1 MSAGAALAA
10 SPFRINLLQ
19 AQEATIKIGFPVPL
33 TGPYGAEAQDQVRAA
48 QVAIAQ
54 FNDAG
59 GLNGRKAELVVRD
72 DKLNP
77 GEAATR
83 TLELV
88 EKEKVNFV
96 VGSLSAAV
104 QLAINNVTKE
114 RGIIFNSISQS
125 DAINE
130 AADFS
135 KYTFHEALNPHMTAG
150 AVGRYAFPKFG
161 KKVAFLTA
169 DYAYGQEMVRGF
181 LEVGKAFGIENLG
194 DIRHPLGTT
203 DFSTLLPRI
212 QALKPDILCI
222 SNFGRDQQIALKQ
235 ATDFGVKKTTQI
247 IAPLLSH
254 ASRVAA
260 GPQAFEGVIGGCSFY
275 WGIEDKFASTKAFND
290 AFRKMYDGKL
300 PSDYGALGYGGVRTV
315 LDGGQECRQRRHR
328 QGDRGAGS
336 AEIRLLQGTAIL
348 SQMRPPVGAVGAGHQ
363 VEVEGHDA
371 TIPTCSRSSAPMSPT
386 RPICAPARN
395 SATRPDVVQTMR
407 APLAGTRHGF
417 RGRRDGRS
425 EFRSHRAAIVRR
437 PGAGRDLC
445 AVRDRPVA
453 DFRHADRGQL
463 RPWRVLHG
471 RAPMSGSTS

>member
-1 MSAGAALAA
+1 MTKKVTKAGSISRRRLLTTASAGAVLAV

-19 AQEATIKIGFPVPL
+19 AQEAPIKIGFPVPS
-33 TGPYGAEAQDQVRAA
+33 TGPYGAEAQDQVRAGQLA
-48 QVAIAQ
+48 VTQ

-114 RGIIFNSISQS
+114 RGVIFNSISQS

-135 KYTFHEALNPHMTAG
+135 KYTFHEALNPHMTSG
-150 AVGRYAFPKFG
+150 AVGRYAFTKFG

-169 DYAYGQEMVRGF
+169 DYAYGHEMVRGF
-181 LEVGKAFGIENLG
+181 LEVGKQFNIENLG

-203 DFSTLLPRI
+203 DFSTLLPRL

-235 ATDFGVKKTTQI
+235 ATDFGIKKSIQI

-260 GPQAFEGVIGGCSFY
+260 GPQAFEGVVGGCSFF

-300 PSDYGALGYGGVRTV
+300 PTDYGALGYGGVRTV
-315 LDGGQECRQRRHR
+315 LEAV
-328 QGDRGAGS
+328 RGAGS
-336 AEIRLLQGTAIL
+336 VETDKVVAALEALKYDYYKGPQYYRKCDHQSVQSVLVIKSKSKDMKNESDVFEVL
-348 SQMRPPVGAVGAGHQ
+348 STEEPNEKNLRTCDTLGHK
-363 VEVEGHDA
+363 
-371 TIPTCSRSSAPMSPT
+371 S
-386 RPICAPARN
+386 
-395 SATRPDVVQTMR
+395 
-407 APLAGTRHGF
+407 
-417 RGRRDGRS
+417 
-425 EFRSHRAAIVRR
+425 
-437 PGAGRDLC
+437 
-445 AVRDRPVA
+445 
-453 DFRHADRGQL
+453 
-463 RPWRVLHG
+463 
-471 RAPMSGSTS
+471 

>member
-1 MSAGAALAA
+1 MIRKIAKPGPISRRRLLATAGAGAALAA
-10 SPFRINLLQ
+10 SPFRINLLR
-19 AQEATIKIGFPVPL
+19 AEEANIKIGFPVPL
-33 TGPYGAEAQDQVRAA
+33 TGPYGAEAQDQVRAGQLA
-48 QVAIAQ
+48 VTQ

-59 GLNGRKAELVVRD
+59 GFNGRKAELVVRD

-135 KYTFHEALNPHMTAG
+135 RFTFHEALNPHLTSG
-150 AVGRYAFPKFG
+150 AVGRYAFSKFG

-169 DYAYGQEMVRGF
+169 DYAYGHEMVRGF
-181 LEVGKAFGIENLG
+181 LEVGKTFNIENLG
-194 DIRHPLGTT
+194 DIRHPLGTS

-222 SNFGRDQQIALKQ
+222 SNFGRDQQIVLKQ
-235 ATDFGVKKTTQI
+235 ATDFGVKKTIQI

-275 WGIEDKFASTKAFND
+275 WGIEEKVASTKAFNQ
-290 AFRKMYDGKL
+290 AFSKMYDGKL
-300 PSDYGALGYGGVRTV
+300 PTDYGALGYGGVRTV
-315 LDGGQECRQRRHR
+315 LEAVKNAGGVETDKVIAAMEALKYDYYKGPQYYRKCDHQSV
-328 QGDRGAGS
+328 QSVLVIKSKS
-336 AEIRLLQGTAIL
+336 ANMKNDSDVFEVISTDEPNEANLRTCADL
-348 SQMRPPVGAVGAGHQ
+348 GHK
-363 VEVEGHDA
+363 A
-371 TIPTCSRSSAPMSPT
+371 
-386 RPICAPARN
+386 
-395 SATRPDVVQTMR
+395 
-407 APLAGTRHGF
+407 
-417 RGRRDGRS
+417 
-425 EFRSHRAAIVRR
+425 
-437 PGAGRDLC
+437 
-445 AVRDRPVA
+445 
-453 DFRHADRGQL
+453 
-463 RPWRVLHG
+463 
-471 RAPMSGSTS
+471 

>member
-1 MSAGAALAA
+1 MTKKVTKAGSISRRRLLTTASAGAVLAV

-19 AQEATIKIGFPVPL
+19 AQEAPIKIGFPVPL
-33 TGPYGAEAQDQVRAA
+33 TGPYGAEAQDQVRAGQLA
-48 QVAIAQ
+48 VAQ

-114 RGIIFNSISQS
+114 RGVIFNSISQS

-135 KYTFHEALNPHMTAG
+135 KYTFHEALNPHMTSG
-150 AVGRYAFPKFG
+150 AVGRYAFTKFG

-169 DYAYGQEMVRGF
+169 DYAYGHEMVRGF
-181 LEVGKAFGIENLG
+181 LEVGKQFNIENLG

-203 DFSTLLPRI
+203 DFSTLLPRL

-235 ATDFGVKKTTQI
+235 ATDFGIKKSIQI

-260 GPQAFEGVIGGCSFY
+260 GPQAFEGVVGGCSFF

-300 PSDYGALGYGGVRTV
+300 PTDYGALGYGGVRTV
-315 LDGGQECRQRRHR
+315 LEAVK
-328 QGDRGAGS
+328 GAGS
-336 AEIRLLQGTAIL
+336 VETDKVVAALEALKYDYYKGPQYYRKCDHQSVQSVLVIKSKSKDMRNESDVFEVL
-348 SQMRPPVGAVGAGHQ
+348 STEEPDEKNLRSCDALGHK
-363 VEVEGHDA
+363 
-371 TIPTCSRSSAPMSPT
+371 S
-386 RPICAPARN
+386 
-395 SATRPDVVQTMR
+395 
-407 APLAGTRHGF
+407 
-417 RGRRDGRS
+417 
-425 EFRSHRAAIVRR
+425 
-437 PGAGRDLC
+437 
-445 AVRDRPVA
+445 
-453 DFRHADRGQL
+453 
-463 RPWRVLHG
+463 
-471 RAPMSGSTS
+471 

>member
-1 MSAGAALAA
+1 MTKKKITKSGSISRRRLLTMVGAGAALAA

-33 TGPYGAEAQDQVRAA
+33 TGPYGTEAQDQVRAG
-48 QVAIAQ
+48 QLAIAQ

-130 AADFS
+130 ASDFS
-135 KYTFHEALNPHMTAG
+135 RYTFHEAMNPHLTSG
-150 AVGRYAFPKFG
+150 AVGRYAFSKFG

-169 DYAYGQEMVRGF
+169 DYAYGHEMVRGF
-181 LEVGKAFGIENLG
+181 LEVGKAFNIENLG
-194 DIRHPLGTT
+194 DTRHPIGTS

-222 SNFGRDQQIALKQ
+222 SNFGRDQQIVLKQ

-260 GPQAFEGVIGGCSFY
+260 GPQAFDGVIGGCSFY
-275 WGIEDKFASTKAFND
+275 WGIENKFASTKAFND
-290 AFRKMYDGKL
+290 AFRKMYDNKL
-300 PSDYGALGYGGVRTV
+300 PTDYGALGYGGVRTV
-315 LDGGQECRQRRHR
+315 LAAVKN
-328 QGDRGAGS
+328 AGS
-336 AEIRLLQGTAIL
+336 VDTDKVIAAMEALKYDFYKGPQYYRKCDHQSVQSVLVIQ
-348 SQMRPPVGAVGAGHQ
+348 SKSKDMRNESDVFEVISTDEPNEANLRSCEELGHK
-363 VEVEGHDA
+363 A
-371 TIPTCSRSSAPMSPT
+371 
-386 RPICAPARN
+386 
-395 SATRPDVVQTMR
+395 
-407 APLAGTRHGF
+407 
-417 RGRRDGRS
+417 
-425 EFRSHRAAIVRR
+425 
-437 PGAGRDLC
+437 
-445 AVRDRPVA
+445 
-453 DFRHADRGQL
+453 
-463 RPWRVLHG
+463 
-471 RAPMSGSTS
+471 

>member
-1 MSAGAALAA
+1 MTRKSQPTASMSRRRLLSTVGAGAALAA

-19 AQEATIKIGFPVPL
+19 AQEANIKIGFPVPL
-33 TGPYGAEAQDQVRAA
+33 TGPYGTEAQDQVRAA
-48 QVAIAQ
+48 QLAIAQ

-59 GLNGRKAELVVRD
+59 GLDGRKAELVVRD

-125 DAINE
+125 DTINE
-130 AADFS
+130 ASDFS
-135 KYTFHEALNPHMTAG
+135 KYTFHEALNPHITSG
-150 AVGRYAFPKFG
+150 AVGRYAFSRFG

-169 DYAYGQEMVRGF
+169 DYAYGHEMVRGF
-181 LEVGKAFGIENLG
+181 LEVGKAFNIENLG

-235 ATDFGVKKTTQI
+235 ATDFGIKKTTQI

-275 WGIEDKFASTKAFND
+275 WGIEDKFASTKAFNE

-315 LDGGQECRQRRHR
+315 LAAVKN
-328 QGDRGAGS
+328 AGS
-336 AEIRLLQGTAIL
+336 VDTDKVIAALEDLKYDFYKGPQYYRTCDHQSVQSVLVITSKSQGMRNESDVFEVISTEEPDEANLRTCAEL
-348 SQMRPPVGAVGAGHQ
+348 GHK
-363 VEVEGHDA
+363 A
-371 TIPTCSRSSAPMSPT
+371 
-386 RPICAPARN
+386 
-395 SATRPDVVQTMR
+395 
-407 APLAGTRHGF
+407 
-417 RGRRDGRS
+417 
-425 EFRSHRAAIVRR
+425 
-437 PGAGRDLC
+437 
-445 AVRDRPVA
+445 
-453 DFRHADRGQL
+453 
-463 RPWRVLHG
+463 
-471 RAPMSGSTS
+471 

>member
-1 MSAGAALAA
+1 MAEKGFTTGSISRRRLLTTVGAGAALAA
-10 SPFRINLLQ
+10 SPFRVNILQ
-19 AQEATIKIGFPVPL
+19 AQEALIKIGFPVPL
-33 TGPYGAEAQDQVRAA
+33 TGPYGTEAQDQVRAA
-48 QVAIAQ
+48 QLAIAQ

-114 RGIIFNSISQS
+114 RGVIFNSISQS

-130 AADFS
+130 VSDFS
-135 KYTFHEALNPHMTAG
+135 KYTFHEALNPHMTSG
-150 AVGRYAFPKFG
+150 AVGRYAFSKFG
-161 KKVAFLTA
+161 KRVAFLTA
-169 DYAYGQEMVRGF
+169 DYAYGHEMVRGF
-181 LEVGKAFGIENLG
+181 LEVGKAFNVENLG
-194 DIRHPLGTT
+194 DIRHPLGTS

-222 SNFGRDQQIALKQ
+222 SNFGRDQQIVLKQ

-275 WGIEDKFASTKAFND
+275 WGIEEKFASTKAFND

-315 LDGGQECRQRRHR
+315 LTAVKN
-328 QGDRGAGS
+328 AGS
-336 AEIRLLQGTAIL
+336 VETDKVIAAMEALKYDFYKGPQYYRKCDHQSVQSVLVIQSKSKDMRNESDVFEVL
-348 SQMRPPVGAVGAGHQ
+348 STEEPNEANLRSCEVLGHK
-363 VEVEGHDA
+363 A
-371 TIPTCSRSSAPMSPT
+371 
-386 RPICAPARN
+386 
-395 SATRPDVVQTMR
+395 
-407 APLAGTRHGF
+407 
-417 RGRRDGRS
+417 
-425 EFRSHRAAIVRR
+425 
-437 PGAGRDLC
+437 
-445 AVRDRPVA
+445 
-453 DFRHADRGQL
+453 
-463 RPWRVLHG
+463 
-471 RAPMSGSTS
+471 

>member
-1 MSAGAALAA
+1 MKQTRSGSMTRRHLLATVSAGAALAA

-19 AQEATIKIGFPVPL
+19 AQEANIKIGFPVPL
-33 TGPYGAEAQDQVRAA
+33 TGPYGTEAQDQVRAA
-48 QVAIAQ
+48 QLAVAQ

-135 KYTFHEALNPHMTAG
+135 RFTFHEALNPHLTSG
-150 AVGRYAFPKFG
+150 AVGRYAFSKFG
-161 KKVAFLTA
+161 KRVAFLTS
-169 DYAYGQEMVRGF
+169 DYAYGHEMVRGF
-181 LEVGKAFGIENLG
+181 LEVGKAFNIENLG
-194 DIRHPLGTT
+194 DIRHPLGTS

-222 SNFGRDQQIALKQ
+222 SNFGRDQQIVLKQ
-235 ATDFGVKKTTQI
+235 ATDFGIKQTTQI

-275 WGIEDKFASTKAFND
+275 WGIEDKFASTKAFNE
-290 AFRKMYDGKL
+290 AFKKMYDGKL
-300 PSDYGALGYGGVRTV
+300 PTDYGALGYGGVRTILAAV
-315 LDGGQECRQRRHR
+315 TN
-328 QGDRGAGS
+328 AGS
-336 AEIRLLQGTAIL
+336 VETEKVIAAMEALKYDFYKGPQYYRKCDHQSVQSVLVIKSKSKDLRNSSDVFEVIGTDEPNETNL
-348 SQMRPPVGAVGAGHQ
+348 R
-363 VEVEGHDA
+363 
-371 TIPTCSRSSAPMSPT
+371 TCSELGHKA
-386 RPICAPARN
+386 
-395 SATRPDVVQTMR
+395 
-407 APLAGTRHGF
+407 
-417 RGRRDGRS
+417 
-425 EFRSHRAAIVRR
+425 
-437 PGAGRDLC
+437 
-445 AVRDRPVA
+445 
-453 DFRHADRGQL
+453 
-463 RPWRVLHG
+463 
-471 RAPMSGSTS
+471 

>member
-1 MSAGAALAA
+1 MTKKATTSGSISRRRLLTTASAGAALAA

-33 TGPYGAEAQDQVRAA
+33 TGPYGAEAQDQVRAG
-48 QVAIAQ
+48 QLAIAQ

-135 KYTFHEALNPHMTAG
+135 KYTFHEALNPHLTSG
-150 AVGRYAFPKFG
+150 AVGRYAFSKFG

-169 DYAYGQEMVRGF
+169 DYAYGHEMVRGF
-181 LEVGKAFGIENLG
+181 LEVGKAFNIENLG
-194 DIRHPLGTT
+194 DIRHPLGTS

-222 SNFGRDQQIALKQ
+222 SNFGRDQQIVLKQ

-260 GPQAFEGVIGGCSFY
+260 GPQAFDGVIGGCSFY

-300 PSDYGALGYGGVRTV
+300 PTDYGALGYGGVRTV
-315 LDGGQECRQRRHR
+315 LAAVKN
-328 QGDRGAGS
+328 AGS
-336 AEIRLLQGTAIL
+336 VDTDKVIAAMEALKYDFYKGPQYYRKCDHQSVQSVLVIK
-348 SQMRPPVGAVGAGHQ
+348 SKSKDMRNESDVFEVISTDEPNEANLRSCEELGHK
-363 VEVEGHDA
+363 A
-371 TIPTCSRSSAPMSPT
+371 
-386 RPICAPARN
+386 
-395 SATRPDVVQTMR
+395 
-407 APLAGTRHGF
+407 
-417 RGRRDGRS
+417 
-425 EFRSHRAAIVRR
+425 
-437 PGAGRDLC
+437 
-445 AVRDRPVA
+445 
-453 DFRHADRGQL
+453 
-463 RPWRVLHG
+463 
-471 RAPMSGSTS
+471 

>member
-1 MSAGAALAA
+1 MTKKNKQSESISRRRLLTTVSAGAALAA
-10 SPFRINLLQ
+10 SPFRLNLLQ

-48 QVAIAQ
+48 QVAVSQ
-54 FNDAG
+54 FNDGG
-59 GLNGRKAELVVRD
+59 GLDGRKAELIVRD

-104 QLAINNVTKE
+104 QLAVNNVTKE

-135 KYTFHEALNPHMTAG
+135 KYTFHEALNPHLTSG

-169 DYAYGQEMVRGF
+169 DYAYGHEMVRGF
-181 LEVGKAFGIENLG
+181 LEVGKAFNIENLG

-203 DFSTLLPRI
+203 DYSTLLPRL

-222 SNFGRDQQIALKQ
+222 CNFGRDQQISLKQ
-235 ATDFGVKKTTQI
+235 ATDFGVKKTIQI
-247 IAPLLSH
+247 IAPLLTQ

-260 GPQAFEGVIGGCSFY
+260 GPQAYDGVIGGSSFY
-275 WGIEDKFASTKAFND
+275 WGLEDKFASTKTFNE

-300 PSDYGALGYGGVRTV
+300 PTDYGALGYGGVRTILAAV
-315 LDGGQECRQRRHR
+315 KN
-328 QGDRGAGS
+328 AGS
-336 AEIRLLQGTAIL
+336 VDSDKVIAALEALKYDFYKGPQYYRKCDHQSVQSVLVIQSKSKDLRNESDVFEIIGTEE
-348 SQMRPPVGAVGAGHQ
+348 PNEAGLRSC
-363 VEVEGHDA
+363 EELGHKA
-371 TIPTCSRSSAPMSPT
+371 
-386 RPICAPARN
+386 
-395 SATRPDVVQTMR
+395 
-407 APLAGTRHGF
+407 
-417 RGRRDGRS
+417 
-425 EFRSHRAAIVRR
+425 
-437 PGAGRDLC
+437 
-445 AVRDRPVA
+445 
-453 DFRHADRGQL
+453 
-463 RPWRVLHG
+463 
-471 RAPMSGSTS
+471 

>member
-1 MSAGAALAA
+1 MTKKVTKAGSISRRRLLTTASAGAVLAV

-19 AQEATIKIGFPVPL
+19 AEEAPIKIGFPVPL
-33 TGPYGAEAQDQVRAA
+33 TGPYGAEAQDQVRAGQLA
-48 QVAIAQ
+48 VAQ

-114 RGIIFNSISQS
+114 RGVIFNSISQS

-135 KYTFHEALNPHMTAG
+135 KYTFHEALNPHMTSG
-150 AVGRYAFPKFG
+150 AVGRYAFTKFG

-169 DYAYGQEMVRGF
+169 DYAYGHEMVRGF
-181 LEVGKAFGIENLG
+181 LEVGKEFNIENLG

-203 DFSTLLPRI
+203 DFSTLLPRL

-235 ATDFGVKKTTQI
+235 ATDFGIKKSIQI

-260 GPQAFEGVIGGCSFY
+260 GPQAFEGVVGGCSFY
-275 WGIEDKFASTKAFND
+275 WGIEDKFASTKTFNE

-300 PSDYGALGYGGVRTV
+300 PTDYGALGYGGVRAV
-315 LDGGQECRQRRHR
+315 LEAVK
-328 QGDRGAGS
+328 GAGS
-336 AEIRLLQGTAIL
+336 VETDKVVAALEALKYDYYKGPQYYRKCDHQSVQSVLVIKSKSKDMKNESDVFEVL
-348 SQMRPPVGAVGAGHQ
+348 STEEPNEKYLRSCEALGHK
-363 VEVEGHDA
+363 
-371 TIPTCSRSSAPMSPT
+371 S
-386 RPICAPARN
+386 
-395 SATRPDVVQTMR
+395 
-407 APLAGTRHGF
+407 
-417 RGRRDGRS
+417 
-425 EFRSHRAAIVRR
+425 
-437 PGAGRDLC
+437 
-445 AVRDRPVA
+445 
-453 DFRHADRGQL
+453 
-463 RPWRVLHG
+463 
-471 RAPMSGSTS
+471 

>member
-1 MSAGAALAA
+1 MTKKVTKAGSISRRRLLTTASAGAVLAV
-10 SPFRINLLQ
+10 SPFRINLLR
-19 AQEATIKIGFPVPL
+19 AQEAPIKIGFPVPL
-33 TGPYGAEAQDQVRAA
+33 TGPYGAEAQDQVRAGQLA
-48 QVAIAQ
+48 VAQ

-114 RGIIFNSISQS
+114 RGVIFNSISQS

-135 KYTFHEALNPHMTAG
+135 KYTFHEALNPHMTSG
-150 AVGRYAFPKFG
+150 AVGRYAFTKFG

-169 DYAYGQEMVRGF
+169 DYAYGHEMVRGF
-181 LEVGKAFGIENLG
+181 LEVGKEFNIENLG

-203 DFSTLLPRI
+203 DFSTLLPRL

-235 ATDFGVKKTTQI
+235 ATDFGIKKSIQI

-260 GPQAFEGVIGGCSFY
+260 GPQAFEGVVGGCSFF

-300 PSDYGALGYGGVRTV
+300 PTDYGALGYGGVRTV
-315 LDGGQECRQRRHR
+315 LEAVK
-328 QGDRGAGS
+328 GAGS
-336 AEIRLLQGTAIL
+336 VETDKVVAALEALKYDYYKGPQYYRKCDHQSVQSVLVIKSKSKDMKNESDVFEVL
-348 SQMRPPVGAVGAGHQ
+348 STEEPDEKNLRSCDALGHK
-363 VEVEGHDA
+363 
-371 TIPTCSRSSAPMSPT
+371 S
-386 RPICAPARN
+386 
-395 SATRPDVVQTMR
+395 
-407 APLAGTRHGF
+407 
-417 RGRRDGRS
+417 
-425 EFRSHRAAIVRR
+425 
-437 PGAGRDLC
+437 
-445 AVRDRPVA
+445 
-453 DFRHADRGQL
+453 
-463 RPWRVLHG
+463 
-471 RAPMSGSTS
+471 